1 MRENAK
7 TLRRAA
13 IQDFKRQSILDAAER
28 VFLERGL
35 DGATVRSIAKAAG
48 CATGT
53 VYLYFDGKEAI
64 YAALLGDSLDRL
76 KAAVAKAVEEAR
88 KDPSQAERAL
98 RAFFD
103 YYQSQPK
110 ELDLG
115 LYLFQGVEP
124 RGLSKAL
131 DKQLNDQLTD
141 VVSLLAECLRQS
153 KDIAQ
158 ADAWN
163 IVLSLVSHMVGCL
176 ILENTGRL
184 AVMGGD
190 ARQIIDQRLEEI
202 LARSIDS

>member
-7 TLRRAA
+7 SLRRAA
-13 IQDFKRQSILDAAER
+13 IQDFKRQSILVAAEQ
-28 VFLERGL
+28 VFLEHGL

-76 KAAVAKAVEEAR
+76 KDAVERVVEKAR
-88 KDPSQAERAL
+88 RDPSLTGPAL

-103 YYQSQPK
+103 YYQSKPK

-131 DKQLNDQLTD
+131 DKQLNGQLTD

-153 KDIAQ
+153 KGMAQ
-158 ADAWN
+158 ANAWN
-163 IVLSLVSHMVGCL
+163 VVLSLVSHMVGCL

-184 AVMGGD
+184 TVMGGD
-190 ARQIIDQRLEEI
+190 ARQIIDRRLAEI
-202 LARSIDS
+202 LEQEGD